1 MHFRRVGTIWLLLAT
16 ARALRPDA
24 NMAATYQR
32 LAERCVALRDSKKR
46 QVWIG
51 ITGGPGAG
59 KSTVA
64 EAVAQCCNDLG
75 YRAAALPPCP
85 SKTPHNA

>member
-1 MHFRRVGTIWLLLAT
+1 MASMYQHRLTTIWLLLAA
-16 ARALRPDA
+16 ARALQPDA
-24 NMAATYQR
+24 NMAGTYNLLAQR
-32 LAERCVALRDSKKR
+32 CIALRESKKR
-46 QVWIG
+46 QVWVG

-75 YRAAALPPCP
+75 V
-85 SKTPHNA
+85 NA